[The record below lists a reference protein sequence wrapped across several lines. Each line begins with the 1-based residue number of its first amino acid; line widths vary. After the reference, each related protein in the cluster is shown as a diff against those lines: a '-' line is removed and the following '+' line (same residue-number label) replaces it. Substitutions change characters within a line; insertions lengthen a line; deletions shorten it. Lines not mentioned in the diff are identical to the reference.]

1 LANLGH
7 IEFLSQLLAIG
18 PNFICRLLLYFQLL
32 SLRADCGPNQSKPAV
47 FLNSMK
53 KTNETAAV
61 SGTRLPRSVKLEFE
75 KALECSLGLDTPS
88 TFFRLCA
95 LAFLH
100 HYHEKRK
107 IKWPPVFEVSADP
120 LEITDRDTFYKTK
133 SVQSKR

>member
-1 LANLGH
+1 MTKEIN
-7 IEFLSQLLAIG
+7 STQ
-18 PNFICRLLLYFQLL
+18 N
-32 SLRADCGPNQSKPAV
+32 SAD
-47 FLNSMK
+47 
-53 KTNETAAV
+53 ETVAV

-75 KALECSLGLDTPS
+75 KALEGSLGLDTPS

-100 HYHEKRK
+100 HYYEKRK

-120 LEITDRDTFYKTK
+120 LEITDRDTHYKK